1 MDTYT
6 FETSKL
12 TLPEIKSKLASLEG
26 FSVVSES
33 DHSFK
38 AKLGNSLKYRLL
50 GSLIWRNY
58 LAPMKVSVTQEDGH
72 SRVNLAQPGGYIF
85 HLKGKNEQFYQ
96 DSFSKVEQQLNG

>member
-6 FETSKL
+6 FETNKL

-38 AKLGNSLKYRLL
+38 AKLGNSRKYRLL

-58 LAPMKVSVTQEDGH
+58 LAPMKVVVTQEEGH
-72 SRVNLAQPGGYIF
+72 SRVSLAQPGGYLF
-85 HLKGKNEQFYQ
+85 YLGGKNEKFYH
-96 DSFSKVEQQLNG
+96 DSFSAVKQHLEG